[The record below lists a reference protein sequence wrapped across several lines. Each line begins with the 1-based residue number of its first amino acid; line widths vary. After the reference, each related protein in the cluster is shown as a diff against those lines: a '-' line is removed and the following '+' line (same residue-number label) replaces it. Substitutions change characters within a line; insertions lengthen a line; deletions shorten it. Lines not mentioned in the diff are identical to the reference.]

1 LKKVIIFAIIV
12 AAAAGIYVALN
23 RNGAEEPEIKYITVP
38 VEKGTL
44 KAEIN
49 STGTLRPVVEVLVG
63 TQVSGTIKELF
74 ADFETK
80 VTKGQLIA
88 LIDPDKFEAKVNQA
102 RADLES
108 ATAGLNKA
116 EVTLVD
122 ERRTLKRKETLIEGG
137 SISQSEYDTAKTK
150 ADAAAAEVGMEKA
163 RVAQTTAKLRE
174 ASLDLQYTR
183 IVAPVNGVV
192 TSRTGDVGQT
202 VTASFQTP
210 VLFKI
215 AEDLKRMQVLTNV
228 DEADVGRVREGQK
241 AEFTVPAFPDQVFSA
256 SVSQIRNEP
265 VVEQN
270 VVTYIVV
277 LDVDNDE
284 LKLRPG
290 MTANVQIL
298 LSEVKDTLMVPDQ
311 AFRFNPAAG
320 EPGVEA
326 KSLPALK
333 SGQRRVWRLERG
345 NRLTAIAVRAGIAGT
360 ERVQIFSDRLKK
372 GDKVVVE
379 EIHNKKQSS
388 KMKGL
393 RFRF

>member
-1 LKKVIIFAIIV
+1 MKKVIIVVIIILV
-12 AAAAGIYVALN
+12 AAGLYVALN
-23 RNGAEEPEIKYITVP
+23 SNGEEEPAIKYVTVP

-63 TQVSGTIKELF
+63 TQVSGTIKELH
-74 ADFETK
+74 ADFETR

-108 ATAGLNKA
+108 AMASLNKA

-122 ERRTLKRKETLIEGG
+122 EMRTLKRKEGLIEGG
-137 SISQSEYDTAKTK
+137 SISQSDYDTAKTK
-150 ADAAAAEVGMEKA
+150 ADAAAAQVGIDKA
-163 RVAQTTAKLRE
+163 RVAQMEAKLRE
-174 ASLDLQYTR
+174 AALDLKYTR

-215 AEDLKRMQVLTNV
+215 AEDLKHMQVLTNV

-241 AEFTVPAFPDQVFSA
+241 AEFTVPAFPDQVFNA
-256 SVSQIRNEP
+256 SVTQIRNEP

-277 LDVDNDE
+277 LDVENDE

-298 LSEVKDTLMVPDQ
+298 LSEVKDAMMVPDQ
-311 AFRFNPAAG
+311 AFRFTPAVG
-320 EPGVEA
+320 EPETAA
-326 KSLPALK
+326 KNLPELK
-333 SGQRRVWRLERG
+333 SGQRRVWKLEPG
-345 NRLTAIAVRAGIAGT
+345 NKLTGIAVRVGIAGT
-360 ERVQIFSDRLKK
+360 ERVQIFSDKLKE

-379 EIHNKKQSS
+379 EIQSKKKTPQ
-388 KMKGL
+388 MRGL

>member
-1 LKKVIIFAIIV
+1 MKKVIIVVIIV
-12 AAAAGIYVALN
+12 AAAAGIYLALN
-23 RNGAEEPEIKYITVP
+23 RNGAEEPEIKYVTVS

-63 TQVSGTIKELF
+63 TQVSGTIKELY

-88 LIDPDKFEAKVNQA
+88 LIDPDKFQAKVNQA
-102 RADLES
+102 RADLEAVEAS
-108 ATAGLNKA
+108 LNKA
-116 EVTLVD
+116 QVTLVD
-122 ERRTLKRKETLIEGG
+122 ERRTLKRKEMLIEGG

-150 ADAAAAEVGMEKA
+150 ADAAEAEVGVEKA
-163 RVAQTTAKLRE
+163 RVAQMKAKLRE

-241 AEFTVPAFPDQVFSA
+241 AEFTVPAFPDKVFTA

-298 LSEVKDTLMVPDQ
+298 LSEVKDALMVPDQ
-311 AFRFNPAAG
+311 AFRFIPVAG

-326 KSLPALK
+326 KKLPALK
-333 SGQRRVWRLERG
+333 QGQRRVWKLERG
-345 NRLTAIAVRAGIAGT
+345 NRLTPMAVRAGIAGT
-360 ERVQIFSDRLKK
+360 ERVQIFSDRLNK

-379 EIHNKKQSS
+379 EILNKKQGP
-388 KMKGL
+388 KMRGL

>member
-1 LKKVIIFAIIV
+1 MKKVIIVAIIV
-12 AAAAGIYVALN
+12 AAAGGLYVALH

-63 TQVSGTIKELF
+63 TQVSGTIKELH

-80 VTKGQLIA
+80 VHKGQLIA

-108 ATAGLNKA
+108 AKAGLNKA

-122 ERRTLKRKETLIEGG
+122 ERRTLKRKEMLIEGG
-137 SISQSEYDTAKTK
+137 SISQSDYDTAKTK
-150 ADAAAAEVGMEKA
+150 ADAAEAQVGMERA
-163 RVAQTTAKLRE
+163 RVAQVKAKLRE

-215 AEDLKRMQVLTNV
+215 AEDLRRMQVLTNV
-228 DEADVGRVREGQK
+228 DEADVGRVRDGQK
-241 AEFTVPAFPDQVFSA
+241 AEFTVPAFPDKVFTA

-277 LDVDNDE
+277 LDVNNDE

-298 LSEVKDTLMVPDQ
+298 LSEVKDALMVPDQ
-311 AFRFNPAAG
+311 AFRFIPAAG
-320 EPGVEA
+320 EPGAEA
-326 KSLPALK
+326 KKLPALK
-333 SGQRRVWRLERG
+333 PGQRRVWRLERG
-345 NRLTAIAVRAGIAGT
+345 NRLAAIAVRAGIAGT

-379 EIHNKKQSS
+379 EILNKKQGA

>member
-1 LKKVIIFAIIV
+1 MKKAIIV
-12 AAAAGIYVALN
+12 VIIILAAGGLYVALN
-23 RNGAEEPEIKYITVP
+23 RNGEEEPAVKYMTVP
-38 VEKGTL
+38 VENGTL

-63 TQVSGTIKELF
+63 TQVSGTIKELY
-74 ADFETK
+74 ADFETR

-108 ATAGLNKA
+108 AKASLNKA

-122 ERRTLKRKETLIEGG
+122 EMRTLKRKEGLIEGG
-137 SISQSEYDTAKTK
+137 SISQSDYDTAKTK
-150 ADAAAAEVGMEKA
+150 ADAAAAQVGIDKA
-163 RVAQTTAKLRE
+163 RMAQMEAKLRE
-174 ASLDLQYTR
+174 AALDLKYTR

-241 AEFTVPAFPDQVFSA
+241 AEFTVPAFPDQVFNA
-256 SVSQIRNEP
+256 SVTQIRNEP

-277 LDVDNDE
+277 LDVDNEE

-298 LSEVKDTLMVPDQ
+298 LSEVKDAMMVPDQ
-311 AFRFNPAAG
+311 AFRFTPVAE
-320 EPGVEA
+320 EPGTAA
-326 KSLPALK
+326 KNFPELK
-333 SGQRRVWRLERG
+333 PGQRRVWKLERG
-345 NRLTAIAVRAGIAGT
+345 NKLTGIVVRVGIAGT
-360 ERVQIFSDRLKK
+360 ERVQIFSDKLKA
-372 GDKVVVE
+372 GDKIVVE
-379 EIHNKKQSS
+379 EIQSKKKTPQTR
-388 KMKGL
+388 GL